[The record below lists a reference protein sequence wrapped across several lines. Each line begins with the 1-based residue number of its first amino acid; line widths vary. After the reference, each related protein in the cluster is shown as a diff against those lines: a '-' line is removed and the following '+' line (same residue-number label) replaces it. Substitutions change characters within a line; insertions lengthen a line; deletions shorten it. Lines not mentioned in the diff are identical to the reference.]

1 MARFALSAIGRDRPG
16 IVAGVS
22 GALLRHEANIEDS
35 RMAILGGHF
44 TIMLIVSTPAGA
56 DVDALA
62 RDLET
67 AREQLGLGA
76 LTLEEVSDEHGFIRP
91 EASHVVTVYGAD
103 HPGIVHSVAGALAD
117 MGVNV
122 VDVATHLVEEE
133 GEASIY
139 AMMME
144 VDLPEGVTSDKL
156 ESDLREVAE
165 RERLDLSVREVEA
178 EALVGPARWPS
189 ARSFAIR
196 IRR

>member
-22 GALLRHEANIEDS
+22 GALLQHGANIEDS

-44 TIMLIVSTPAGA
+44 TIMLIVSTPDDA

-62 RDLET
+62 RNLEA
-67 AREQLGLGA
+67 ARGQLGLGA
-76 LTLEEVSDEHGFIRP
+76 LTLEKVTDEHGFTRP

-103 HPGIVHSVAGALAD
+103 HPGIVHSVASTIAD

-122 VDVATHLVEEE
+122 IDVATHLIEAE
-133 GEASIY
+133 GKASIY

-144 VDLPEGVTSDKL
+144 VDLPEDVSADRL
-156 ESDLREVAE
+156 ETALRDVAD
-165 RERLDLSVREVEA
+165 REQLDLSIRAVEA
-178 EALVGPARWPS
+178 EAL
-189 ARSFAIR
+189 
-196 IRR
+196 